1 MKLKMVPPPSHS
13 TLQKAL
19 MNVQTRKLTIM
30 PKKIVMNNPVFS
42 ALGPNRVSKTW
53 VWMIFRMRDLK
64 ETALNLRLI
73 KIMEDHKLVSKK
85 KKVVSSHLMER
96 RRWI

>member
-1 MKLKMVPPPSHS
+1 MKLKMVPPPSH
-13 TLQKAL
+13 TTHLKAP
-19 MNVQTRKLTIM
+19 MNVQTKKLTTM
-30 PKKIVMNNPVFS
+30 TKKIVMNNPVFS

>member
-1 MKLKMVPPPSHS
+1 MVRLKLKMVPPPSHS

-30 PKKIVMNNPVFS
+30 PKKNVMSNLVFS

-53 VWMIFRMRDLK
+53 VCMIFRMR
-64 ETALNLRLI
+64 NLQ
-73 KIMEDHKLVSKK
+73 
-85 KKVVSSHLMER
+85 
-96 RRWI
+96 